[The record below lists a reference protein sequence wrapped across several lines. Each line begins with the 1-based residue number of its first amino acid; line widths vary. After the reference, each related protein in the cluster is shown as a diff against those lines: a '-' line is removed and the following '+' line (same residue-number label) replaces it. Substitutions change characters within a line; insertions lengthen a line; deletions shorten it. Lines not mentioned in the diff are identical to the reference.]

1 MGTHVQSD
9 TRAGEVASLSRETLN
24 NSPHLVGG
32 RAPPGGAVREN
43 PTPMIIG
50 PRGIQLYYKPYI
62 RKVDYRAAR
71 AFFDR
76 AIFSLD
82 PNYAAPMRG
91 EALHLESFI
100 WLTLASDGRE
110 MERAMGIEP
119 TGPGHSGSN
128 TSSFAHSD
136 SPSAMGVQ
144 ILRNVG
150 PGRAT

>member
-1 MGTHVQSD
+1 
-9 TRAGEVASLSRETLN
+9 
-24 NSPHLVGG
+24 
-32 RAPPGGAVREN
+32 
-43 PTPMIIG
+43 MIIG

-119 TGPGHSGSN
+119 TGPGNSEQQN
-128 TSSFAHSD
+128 
-136 SPSAMGVQ
+136 
-144 ILRNVG
+144 
-150 PGRAT
+150 